1 MARWIAFDQ
10 QTSSLLRSSLAQGT
24 TVETFGRGPV
34 DYALAKPNAVVTLL
48 PSAGDSNV
56 GIAIFRWPRERFAK
70 AMAAARPQTGR
81 PQTGRPQTGR
91 PQTGRPQSGKTRV
104 TGFLGLSD
112 EVLMEDEPQEKK
124 SWWRRFWEE

>member
-70 AMAAARPQTGR
+70 VVAAARPK
-81 PQTGRPQTGR
+81 
-91 PQTGRPQSGKTRV
+91 SGKTRV
-104 TGFLGLSD
+104 TGFLGLTD

>member
-24 TVETFGRGPV
+24 TVETFARGPV

-70 AMAAARPQTGR
+70 VVAAARPKA
-81 PQTGRPQTGR
+81 
-91 PQTGRPQSGKTRV
+91 GKTRV

-112 EVLMEDEPQEKK
+112 EVLMEDESQEKK

>member
-1 MARWIAFDQ
+1 MARWIAFDK

-70 AMAAARPQTGR
+70 VVAVARPK
-81 PQTGRPQTGR
+81 
-91 PQTGRPQSGKTRV
+91 SGKTRV

>member
-34 DYALAKPNAVVTLL
+34 DYALAKPGAVVTLL
-48 PSAGDSNV
+48 PSPGGSDV

-70 AMAAARPQTGR
+70 VVAAATRPKTAKA
-81 PQTGRPQTGR
+81 
-91 PQTGRPQSGKTRV
+91 GKTRV

-112 EVLMEDEPQEKK
+112 EVLIEDEPQEKK

>member
-48 PSAGDSNV
+48 PSVGDSNV

-70 AMAAARPQTGR
+70 VVAAARPQSGR
-81 PQTGRPQTGR
+81 SQI
-91 PQTGRPQSGKTRV
+91 GRPQSGKTRV

>member
-48 PSAGDSNV
+48 PSVGDSNV

-70 AMAAARPQTGR
+70 VVAAARPQSGR
-81 PQTGRPQTGR
+81 SQIGRF
-91 PQTGRPQSGKTRV
+91 QSGKTRV

>member
-70 AMAAARPQTGR
+70 VVAAARPQIGR
-81 PQTGRPQTGR
+81 SQS
-91 PQTGRPQSGKTRV
+91 GRPQSGKTRV

-112 EVLMEDEPQEKK
+112 EVLLEDEPQEKK